1 MGWLEVIRDSS
12 NSSYA
17 SKTLPSTFSKS
28 GFYRTMKKNF
38 TKQIDSPDRMKQK
51 SKTLTRKHKTPK
63 SSKATSLDAESP
75 RNSMLKD
82 VDRIRNAEKQVT
94 LALRWFQKVIDK
106 EVMTMLS
113 NTATKVLQEVI
124 ELHTI
129 LKTTLNNE
137 DSTTVMSE
145 QSRVNQNLAKLIH
158 WADKEMLNGHKD
170 IDKASIKIITK
181 DMAEGVSDLVKLT
194 VTKIEEKEQLQ
205 QRRHSETQV
214 TPRIKRLSSLDPSDM
229 SNDIYDTP
237 PLSPREREILEKT
250 PLTSWPS
257 DGDIHNGCHSDPG
270 EDCTPPPKPF
280 LPENRVIIRQQLEM
294 IDPIPPALPP
304 KLRYST
310 CDHSNWTDPGRDL
323 NRSISSSSGSLMSH
337 QSDISSSGSSAS
349 RTDSKRSS
357 QISSTTSE
365 DRVSLESSQILYDKE
380 NRRPSPIP
388 DHLSIHLHPVSANY
402 DTGSETSDTGV
413 LSDTPPA
420 LPEKRRYFLGRKL
433 SDYEN
438 VPDERKLSD
447 YDNNTANDTPIHER
461 LVISMDDGQCR
472 LPRDM
477 VFDETPVDTIDG
489 IEDGEEA
496 PSHINNYLGLIDG
509 YTEQHFQA
517 SFVTNSINT
526 CKPGERR
533 SLDFL
538 ISSFPDET
546 PPFPLETCDSPKGN
560 TLPPKL
566 PAKMKDAL
574 GQERQRL
581 YSTPERS
588 RVQNPE
594 LKKKS
599 DSMIYSSEDV
609 KTSGLENPASYQTS
623 DTDIDDEG
631 RGILNKT
638 DVSEYLVRSE
648 ETPSDGSPPIRGG
661 PVDALIVYAADMDKK
676 DLVFYEAFLT
686 SYRTFILPKNLID
699 KLLYRYRKFRNKPD
713 TAARLS
719 RNAFFLLLRVAGDL
733 IGQVDNEILKN
744 LMDLVFQLLC
754 DGDLSLAK
762 ILREKILCKM
772 EHNKDLILSTA
783 KVPVC
788 SLPSTI
794 KRASI
799 FEFKESEI
807 AQQMTILDSELFLKI
822 EIPEVLLWAREQS
835 EKLSPNLT
843 IFTEH
848 FNKVSY
854 WVRSLILQES
864 RASDREK
871 LLYKFI
877 KIMKYLRK
885 LNNFN
890 SYLAILSALDSAPV
904 RRLDWPRS
912 YVEDLK
918 EYSILIDSTSS
929 FRAYRAALA
938 EAEPP
943 CIPYL
948 GLILQDIT
956 FIHIGNPDSLEEGI
970 INFTKCWQHFTILDS
985 MRRFKQYQYDNLGKK
1000 ENLIS
1005 FFNGFNDYLD
1015 EEAMWQLSK
1024 AIKPQG
1030 GGGGGN

>member
-1 MGWLEVIRDSS
+1 MLMGWFDIIKDSS
-12 NSSYA
+12 KSNYA
-17 SKTLPSTFSKS
+17 SKTLPSTFTK
-28 GFYRTMKKNF
+28 TMKKI
-38 TKQIDSPDRMKQK
+38 TMRDSPASLQFK
-51 SKTLTRKHKTPK
+51 SMTLTRKKAKKAILPNPSPPK
-63 SSKATSLDAESP
+63 KVME
-75 RNSMLKD
+75 KD
-82 VDRIRNAEKQVT
+82 VDRIQSIEKELSRSLT
-94 LALRWFQKVIDK
+94 WFQQVIQK
-106 EVMTMLS
+106 GVMVS
-113 NTATKVLQEVI
+113 SSATDILQKVI

-129 LKTTLNNE
+129 LKTALNNE
-137 DSTTVMSE
+137 ESTMLMSE
-145 QSRVNQNLAKLIH
+145 QSRVYQNLAKLIH
-158 WADKEMLNGHKD
+158 WADKMMLNGHKD
-170 IDKASIKIITK
+170 IDKASIEVIAK
-181 DMAEGVSDLVKLT
+181 DMAEGVSNLVKLT
-194 VTKIEEKEQLQ
+194 VTKLEEKEESK
-205 QRRHSETQV
+205 RRHSD
-214 TPRIKRLSSLDPSDM
+214 TPAPVSKARVHRISSLDPADI
-229 SNDIYDTP
+229 SNDYDTP
-237 PLSPREREILEKT
+237 PLSPKEREILENT
-250 PLTSWPS
+250 PITWSS
-257 DGDIHNGCHSDPG
+257 EGDIHNGCHSDPG
-270 EDCTPPPKPF
+270 EDPTAPPKPF
-280 LPENRVIIRQQLEM
+280 LPENRVLIQQTLDMSDE
-294 IDPIPPALPP
+294 IPPALPP

-310 CDHSNWTDPGRDL
+310 NL
-323 NRSISSSSGSLMSH
+323 NRSSSGSSGSLMSH
-337 QSDISSSGSSAS
+337 QSDMSSSSGSVS

-365 DRVSLESSQILYDKE
+365 DRVSLESSQILFDKE
-380 NRRPSPIP
+380 NRRPSPLP
-388 DHLSIHLHPVSANY
+388 DHLQSIHLHPLSASY
-402 DTGSETSDTGV
+402 ESGSETSDAGV

-420 LPEKRRYFLGRKL
+420 LPEKQRNVLGRKL
-433 SDYEN
+433 SDY
-438 VPDERKLSD
+438 
-447 YDNNTANDTPIHER
+447 DNMTD
-461 LVISMDDGQCR
+461 DDGPMYTNRKSLLSIDGEHCS
-472 LPRDM
+472 LPTDM
-477 VFDETPVDTIDG
+477 VFDIPSDEIDG
-489 IEDGEEA
+489 GEEA
-496 PSHINNYLGLIDG
+496 PRHINNYLGLIDG
-509 YTEQHFQA
+509 YTEQQFQA
-517 SFVTNSINT
+517 SFVSGRMPA
-526 CKPGERR
+526 CQPGERR

-538 ISSFPDET
+538 MSSFPDET
-546 PPFPLETCDSPKGN
+546 PPFPTDICDTPKGS
-560 TLPPKL
+560 TLPPSL
-566 PAKMKDAL
+566 PIKMKDMAGL
-574 GQERQRL
+574 ERQRL
-581 YSTPERS
+581 YSSPERS
-588 RVQNPE
+588 RAQNLE

-599 DSMIYSSEDV
+599 ESMIYSSEDV
-609 KTSGLENPASYQTS
+609 KSAGLENPSAIEA
-623 DTDIDDEG
+623 DFDDEG
-631 RGILNKT
+631 RGILNKI

-648 ETPSDGSPPIRGG
+648 EAVPSDGSPPIRGG

-686 SYRTFILPKNLID
+686 SYRTFILPKDLID

-772 EHNKDLILSTA
+772 ENNKDLILSTA

-794 KRASI
+794 KCASL
-799 FEFKESEI
+799 FEFSTSEL

-864 RASDREK
+864 KASDREK
-871 LLYKFI
+871 LLQKFI

-904 RRLDWPRS
+904 RRLDWPKS

-918 EYSILIDSTSS
+918 EYCILIDSTSS

-956 FIHIGNPDSLEEGI
+956 FIHIGNPDLLEDGK

-985 MRRFKQYQYDNLGKK
+985 MRRFKQYQYDNLVKK
-1000 ENLIS
+1000 ENVLS

-1030 GGGGGN
+1030 GQK